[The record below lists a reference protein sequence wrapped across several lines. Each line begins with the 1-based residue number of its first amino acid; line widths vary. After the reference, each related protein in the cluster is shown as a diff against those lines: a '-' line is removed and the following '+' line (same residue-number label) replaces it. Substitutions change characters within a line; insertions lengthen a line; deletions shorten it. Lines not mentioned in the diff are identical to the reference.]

1 MKFEDLNKR
10 NEMMIEVM
18 ELFDKLDALENEN
31 QTLRKKLGLG
41 EEDDAPEEDVAQT
54 VVRKCYFGY
63 KIYPL
68 VTAKG
73 VLFDSGDH
81 IGELMPYKTW
91 VRELG
96 FGDLIGYDKELLEE
110 LSLEQVKKYF
120 NKELKEVYDKKLEIY
135 WDVMKI
141 KKEEED
147 E

>member
-41 EEDDAPEEDVAQT
+41 EEDDLPEEDVAQT
-54 VVRKCYFGY
+54 VVRKCYFRY

-68 VTAKG
+68 IAKEI
-73 VLFDSGDH
+73 LFESGDH
-81 IGELMPYKTW
+81 IGEPMPYKTW
-91 VRELG
+91 VGELG
-96 FGDLIGYDKELLEE
+96 FRDIIGYDKELLEE

-147 E
+147 K

>member
-1 MKFEDLNKR
+1 MKLEGLSKR

-31 QTLRKKLGLG
+31 QTLRKKLGLD

-54 VVRKCYFGY
+54 VVRKCYFRY
-63 KIYPL
+63 KIYPR
-68 VTAKG
+68 VTAKEI
-73 VLFDSGDH
+73 LFESGDH
-81 IGELMPYKTW
+81 IGEPMPYKTW
-91 VRELG
+91 RNELC
-96 FGDLIGYDKELLEE
+96 FDDIVGYDKELLEE

-120 NKELKEVYDKKLEIY
+120 DKELKEVYDKKLEIH
-135 WDVMKI
+135 WDLMKA